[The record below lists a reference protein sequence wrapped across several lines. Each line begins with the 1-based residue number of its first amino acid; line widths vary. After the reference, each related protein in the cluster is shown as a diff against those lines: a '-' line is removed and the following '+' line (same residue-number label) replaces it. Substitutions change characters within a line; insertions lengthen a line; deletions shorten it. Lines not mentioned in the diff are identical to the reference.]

1 MDENVKAGGS
11 LPAENL
17 PPNNGRKRKRA
28 ALVVFAS
35 LAVIGA
41 VVVFFYLQYKSTHI
55 TTDDAFID
63 GHIHTIAAKIS
74 GTVKTVLVDHNQA
87 VKKGDV
93 LIEIDPV
100 DYDVK
105 VNEADSA
112 VNAEKAKLSEK
123 ESAIEAAKRLL
134 AELGA
139 RLESARANVQLHE
152 ANFRQAEIDL
162 RRAEGLFKK
171 DTISR
176 ERLERVQTAHEVSG
190 AELKSSREALK
201 QSEVA
206 LETQRAVVRQA
217 EAAKLTQVATVKQ
230 KESTL
235 ETARLNSGY
244 TKVVAPTDGY
254 VTKKSVEVGN
264 QIQPGQPVM
273 AVVPLTDIYVTAN
286 YKETQLE
293 KVRPGQKVDIKVDT
307 YPGKVFK
314 GKVDS
319 IMAGTGAVFSLFPP
333 ENATGNFVKVVQRI
347 PVKIVFEKDTDPEHV
362 LRMGMSVEPTVIIKK

>member
-1 MDENVKAGGS
+1 MDEIKQTEGNQPVS
-11 LPAENL
+11 NSQ
-17 PPNNGRKRKRA
+17 KRKKA
-28 ALVVFAS
+28 ALVAFAS

-41 VVVFFYLQYKSTHI
+41 VVVFFYLQYKGTHI
-55 TTDDAFID
+55 ATDDAFID

-74 GTVKTVLVDHNQA
+74 GTVKTVFVDQNQA
-87 VKKGDV
+87 VKKGDP

-112 VNAEKAKLSEK
+112 VNAEKAKLSER
-123 ESAIEAAKRLL
+123 ESAIEAAKKLL
-134 AELGA
+134 TELGA
-139 RLESARANVQLHE
+139 RLEGARANVQLHE
-152 ANFRQAEIDL
+152 ANFRQAELDL

-171 DTISR
+171 DTISK
-176 ERLERVQTAHEVSG
+176 EKLERAQTAYDVSG
-190 AELKSSREALK
+190 AQLKSSREALK

-217 EAAKLTQVATVKQ
+217 EAAKITQAATVKQ
-230 KESTL
+230 KEATL
-235 ETARLNSGY
+235 ETAKLNSGY
-244 TKVVAPTDGY
+244 TRVVAPVDGY

-264 QIQPGQPVM
+264 QIQPGQPIM
-273 AVVPLTDIYVTAN
+273 AVVPLGDIYVTAN

-347 PVKIVFEKDTDPEHV
+347 PVKIVFEKDADPEHV
-362 LRMGMSVEPTVIIKK
+362 LRMGMSVEPTVIVKK

>member
-1 MDENVKAGGS
+1 MDENVKAGSGQ
-11 LPAENL
+11 PAGNQ
-17 PPNNGRKRKRA
+17 PVNNSQKRRKT
-28 ALVVFAS
+28 ALVVFAF
-35 LAVIGA
+35 IA
-41 VVVFFYLQYKSTHI
+41 VVGAIIVFFYLRYKSTHVS
-55 TTDDAFID
+55 TDDAFID
-63 GHIHTIAAKIS
+63 GHIHTIAAKVG
-74 GTVKTVLVDHNQA
+74 GTVKRVFVDHNQA
-87 VKKGDV
+87 VKQGDI
-93 LIEIDPV
+93 LIEIDPI

-123 ESAIEAAKRLL
+123 ESAIEAAKKLL
-134 AELGA
+134 SELSA
-139 RLESARANVQLHE
+139 RLEAAKANVQLHE
-152 ANFRQAEIDL
+152 ANLKQAEIDL

-171 DTISR
+171 DTISK
-176 ERLERVQTAHEVSG
+176 ERVERVQTAYDVSV
-190 AELKSSREALK
+190 AQLISSREGLK

-206 LETQRAVVRQA
+206 LETQRAWVRQA
-217 EAAKLTQVATVKQ
+217 EAAKVTQAATVKQ
-230 KESTL
+230 KEATL

-244 TKVVAPTDGY
+244 TKVVAPIDGY
-254 VTKKSVEVGN
+254 VTKKSVEAGN
-264 QIQPGQPVM
+264 QIQAGQPIM
-273 AVVPLTDIYVTAN
+273 AVVPLSGIYVTAN

-307 YPGKVFK
+307 YPGKEFK

-362 LRMGMSVEPTVIIKK
+362 LRMGMSVVPTVIIE